1 MSTSLGYL
9 YKYRTY
15 NSYSLACLAN
25 QTIWLAKPKSFND
38 PFDCAITL
46 HQSHGIKVRL
56 ESGEVGRVKEICV

>member
-1 MSTSLGYL
+1 MPIRWRVWQIKQYGSQSQSHLT
-9 YKYRTY
+9 T
-15 NSYSLACLAN
+15 
-25 QTIWLAKPKSFND
+25 